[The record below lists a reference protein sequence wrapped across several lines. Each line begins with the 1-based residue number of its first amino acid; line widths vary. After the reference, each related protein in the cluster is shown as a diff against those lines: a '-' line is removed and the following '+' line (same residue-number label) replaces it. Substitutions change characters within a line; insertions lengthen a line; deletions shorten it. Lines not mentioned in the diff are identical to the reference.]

1 MQIDMHQ
8 HYLPHSLAGHAD
20 AWQASLH
27 AGSRVQ
33 GYADVAVTL
42 AAMDEASVDR
52 CIWQGEY
59 YQHHADCIDRNQRV
73 TRAMQHAP
81 QRLFAFA
88 VVQPDHPQALDE
100 LDRCRGA
107 GFVGVGELNPVAQ
120 RFQLRGAGF
129 LRVVEYCVRWQWPLL
144 LHVNEP
150 VGDAYAGKVAV
161 SLADIYGIAQQY
173 PELRLILA
181 HWGGG
186 LWWYEQIPQVRR
198 VLRNVYYDSAA
209 TFHTYPDSER
219 LLRMAL
225 EIVPDKIMFG
235 SDFPLKRVAQ
245 AHPELH
251 SFVEM
256 FRRVGTPAQQR
267 ACLGGTATTLIWP
280 AHDGTLPRS
289 DVRPRMPVLSLA
301 TPILALY
308 QCYPAVAT
316 VAVSW
321 GIHVDEHT
329 PWWQSVDL
337 AASAAGILP
346 TQKGELLADMERVMA
361 LYGR

>member
-1 MQIDMHQ
+1 MRIDVHQ
-8 HYLPHSLAGHAD
+8 HYLPHSLADHVD

-33 GYADVAVTL
+33 GYADVAETL
-42 AAMDEASVDR
+42 AAMDAAGVAR

-59 YQHHADCIDRNQRV
+59 FLRHADCVDRNQRV
-73 TRAMQHAP
+73 HLAMQHDP
-81 QRLFAFA
+81 HRLFAFA
-88 VVQPDHPQALDE
+88 AVQPEHPQALDE
-100 LDRCRGA
+100 LERCRNA
-107 GFVGVGELNPVAQ
+107 GFMGVGELNPAAQ
-120 RFQLRGAGF
+120 RFHMHGAGF

-161 SLADIYGIAQQY
+161 PLADIYGIARQY

-198 VLRNVYYDSAA
+198 ALRNVYYDSAA

-219 LLRMAL
+219 LVRMAL
-225 EIVPDKIMFG
+225 EIIPHKIMFG
-235 SDFPLKRVAQ
+235 SDFPLKRIAQ
-245 AHPELH
+245 SNPELQ
-251 SFVEM
+251 SFVDLFM
-256 FRRVGTPAQQR
+256 RVGTPVQQQ
-267 ACLGGTATTLIWP
+267 ACLGGTAEACIWSPNVGGLSHADVHVP
-280 AHDGTLPRS
+280 A
-289 DVRPRMPVLSLA
+289 PVLSLA

-308 QCYPAVAT
+308 QRYPAVVT
-316 VAVSW
+316 VAVAW
-321 GIHVDEHT
+321 GIPVDAHT

-337 AASAAGILP
+337 AASAAGIRP
-346 TQKGELLADMERVMA
+346 AQKAELLADMQRVID
-361 LYGR
+361 LYGS